1 MEKNEV
7 LGIFM
12 QTFILWIL
20 LAIISFPLALFVLIL
35 YPFLW
40 LILLPFKLLGLTIEF
55 IFDILKGIIRLP
67 FKLLQII

>member
-1 MEKNEV
+1 
-7 LGIFM
+7 M

>member
-1 MEKNEV
+1 
-7 LGIFM
+7 M

-35 YPFLW
+35 YPFIW

-55 IFDILKGIIRLP
+55 IFDILKGIILMPFRLL
-67 FKLLQII
+67 KII